1 VCVFPAGWDTAEVR
15 LTCGAS
21 AGRYMVGD
29 CSVRWAL
36 VLAVIGCLDGII
48 LASLAFI
55 LATRHVRL
63 RPDPGP
69 GMPFKGRH
77 SKLFA
82 DILVH
87 VLNSIKR

>member
-1 VCVFPAGWDTAEVR
+1 LVFPAGWDAAEVR

-21 AGRYMVGD
+21 AGRYTVGD

-69 GMPFKGRH
+69 GVPFKGN
-77 SKLFA
+77 KNTFC
-82 DILVH
+82 
-87 VLNSIKR
+87 